1 MRESYYVSYSL
12 CCLRLIAS
20 LWYCTTSADPFQ
32 YLVSRYTG
40 RTENIILYS
49 ALAKRRKKREC
60 VREGTLPSGI
70 RDWGGSRYATC
81 ATLQVLQALDSIRP
95 NDKASQGTFATHHQ
109 LTMQNLFLSYLG
121 GYQSLSRYLAA
132 LIPAN

>member
-1 MRESYYVSYSL
+1 MRESHYVSYSL
-12 CCLRLIAS
+12 CCHRLVAG
-20 LWYCTTSADPFQ
+20 LWYCTTSVDPFQ

-49 ALAKRRKKREC
+49 ALAKRLKKRER

-70 RDWGGSRYATC
+70 RDGVSRYATY

-95 NDKASQGTFATHHQ
+95 N
-109 LTMQNLFLSYLG
+109 
-121 GYQSLSRYLAA
+121 
-132 LIPAN
+132 